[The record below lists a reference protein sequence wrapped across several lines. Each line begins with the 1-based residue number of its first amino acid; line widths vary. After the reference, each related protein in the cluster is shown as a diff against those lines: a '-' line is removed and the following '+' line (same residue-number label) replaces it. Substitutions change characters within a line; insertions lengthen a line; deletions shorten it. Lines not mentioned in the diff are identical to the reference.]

1 MYTKQTWADGDVL
14 LASKLNHIEDGIEA
28 IQLPEVTALDAGG
41 FLTVVEDTENT
52 EDVIV
57 IPQQTVTWSTG
68 SAVDVTDN
76 FQGYPSNN
84 CPATITVNGTDYD
97 ATFDRYGDGNNPL
110 MYTTDSDTLY
120 SFAVPA
126 PKGTKLASA
135 SWQFSANY
143 NGSLVYGTYT
153 VKCTLQIPMAKW
165 GITFD
170 DGGGDIS
177 FS

>member
-52 EDVIV
+52 DDVIV
-57 IPQQTVTWSTG
+57 IPQQTVTLSTG
-68 SAVDVTDN
+68 SGVDVTDN
-76 FQGYPSNN
+76 FQDYPSND

-97 ATFDRYGDGNNPL
+97 ATFDSQGTGSSPL
-110 MYTTDSDTLY
+110 IYTTDSDTEY
-120 SFAVPA
+120 GFHIQS
-126 PKGTKLASA
+126 GTRLGLA
-135 SWQFSANY
+135 SWQFTANY
-143 NGSLVYGTYT
+143 NGSIIYGTYT
-153 VKCTLQIPMAKW
+153 VKCTLHLPSAKW

-170 DGGGDIS
+170 NGGGGDITMT
-177 FS
+177 

>member
-14 LASKLNHIEDGIEA
+14 LASKLNHIEEGIEA

-57 IPQQTVTWSTG
+57 IPQQTVTLSTG
-68 SAVDVTDN
+68 SSVGVTDN
-76 FQGYPSNN
+76 FQSYPSND

-97 ATFDRYGDGNNPL
+97 ATFYRYGSGGNPL
-110 MYTTDSDTLY
+110 IYTTDSDTQY
-120 SFAVPA
+120 SFQLPS
-126 PKGTKLASA
+126 PKVILV

-143 NGSLVYGTYT
+143 NGSIVYGTYT
-153 VKCTLQIPMAKW
+153 VKCTLHLPSVKW

-170 DGGGDIS
+170 DNGGGGIMV
-177 FS
+177 